1 MQQSLIK
8 LFNIEESKSYAI
20 IGNSKNAG
28 KTTVFNKLIKDISD
42 EKKRSAVS
50 SIGWDGEIVD
60 RVYKTEKPAIIIPKK
75 SFVATCKELLP
86 INSSL
91 FKIHEDTGIETILGS
106 IYIVEALHDMKVE
119 VVGPR
124 DLRSTKNLIDNLKKY
139 ADYIILDG
147 ALNRSTSASSM
158 VTDGFIFSI
167 VYSGKESLTEFE
179 KNIRLFYEKFSKFE
193 IASREKF
200 KLEYKIDLDEMLNR
214 NLVTYGSENNVTFLD
229 FQNPIHNEEKL
240 LSIENKIDWIYLPG
254 AITDIMIEKLS
265 NFFVDITIIID
276 DWTKNF
282 LSLRAINILK
292 NRNCKI
298 YYLFNSKLIG
308 ITVSTWSGSKY
319 IKSLPCEVISIV
331 KSIFQNYPVVD
342 LFYN

>member
-28 KTTVFNKLIKDISD
+28 KTTVLNKLIKDISD

-91 FKIHEDTGIETILGS
+91 FKIHEDTCIETILGS

-158 VTDGFIFSI
+158 ITDGFIFSL
-167 VYSGKESLTEFE
+167 VYSGKESLNEFE
-179 KNIRLFYEKFSKFE
+179 KNIRLFYEKLSNFE
-193 IASREKF
+193 IADREKF
-200 KLEYKIDLDEMLNR
+200 KLEYKIDVDEMLNR
-214 NLVTYGSENNVTFLD
+214 NLVTIGSENNVKFLD

-240 LSIENKIDWIYLPG
+240 LSIENKVDWIYLPG
-254 AITDIMIEKLS
+254 AITDIMIEKFS

-292 NRNCKI
+292 NRNCNI
-298 YYLFNSKLIG
+298 YYLFN
-308 ITVSTWSGSKY
+308 
-319 IKSLPCEVISIV
+319 
-331 KSIFQNYPVVD
+331 
-342 LFYN
+342 